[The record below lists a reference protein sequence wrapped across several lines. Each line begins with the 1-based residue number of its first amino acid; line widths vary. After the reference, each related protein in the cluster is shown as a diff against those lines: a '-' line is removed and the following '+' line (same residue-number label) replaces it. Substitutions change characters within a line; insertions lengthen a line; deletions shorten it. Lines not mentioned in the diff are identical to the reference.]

1 MSNSTNNL
9 LQRFYTLLKVN
20 KNDIYSVY
28 VFAFFSGII
37 SLSLPLGVQTIVNFI
52 SVGQLSVSW
61 IVLVALVVL
70 GVLLA
75 GILQVFQLTI
85 TENLQ
90 QRIFVRSAFDFAYRI
105 PRLKISSV
113 QKYHVPELVNR
124 FFDTLSVQKGLSK
137 ILIDVS
143 SSSLQIIF
151 GLVLLSFY
159 HPLFIVF
166 SFLLLLVLYLIFKF
180 TAKRGIQTSL
190 DESTYKYQTAYWLE
204 ELGRTVNSYKTAKTS
219 SIPLHKTDEI
229 LGSYLKARKDHF
241 GVLRFQYYQMI
252 IFKVLV
258 AAVLL
263 LLGGYLVMYREMNV
277 GQFVASEM
285 IILIVMSSVEK
296 LIFTLESVYDV
307 VTALEKLA
315 YLTSLP
321 IDDDNQENKYV
332 SEKGELFPLVVRDLS
347 FKFFDVNHHT
357 LKDVSFN
364 VNKGEKVC
372 LSGFNGSGKLM
383 LLQIIGGIRDDYE
396 GSISFN
402 NVPVVNWNKESLSS
416 KIGYCH
422 NGAQI
427 FAGSF
432 FDNVAMGRPE
442 VGYNE
447 VKEAIEFVG
456 LTSFVEDLKEGYNSI
471 LHPGGNNIPAQV
483 RVKLML
489 ARAMASK
496 PCLLILEDNIN
507 FLAASDVHAILKKLN
522 GMKDLTVLAITNNED
537 FKKEFSREIVL
548 DNGKVLS
555 DRKLV

>member
-1 MSNSTNNL
+1 MATSNSKL
-9 LQRFYTLLKVN
+9 LQRFYQLLKVN

-37 SLSLPLGVQTIVNFI
+37 SLSLPLGVQAIVNFI
-52 SVGQLSVSW
+52 SVGQISVSW
-61 IVLVALVVL
+61 IVLVTIVVL
-70 GVLLA
+70 GILLA
-75 GILQVFQLTI
+75 GILQVLQLTI

-90 QRIFVRSAFDFAYRI
+90 QRIFVRSAFEFAYRI

-124 FFDTLSVQKGLSK
+124 FFDTLSIQKGLSK

-166 SFLLLLVLYLIFKF
+166 SLILLIVLYLIFKF

-190 DESTYKYQTAYWLE
+190 EESTHKYQTAYWLE
-204 ELGRTVNSYKTAKTS
+204 ELGRTVNSYKTAKS
-219 SIPLHKTDEI
+219 SAIPLEKTDKI
-229 LGSYLKARKDHF
+229 LSSYLKARKDHF

-315 YLTSLP
+315 YLTNLP
-321 IDDDNQENKYV
+321 IDEES
-332 SEKGELFPLVVRDLS
+332 SEKKYSCENGELLPLTVKDLS
-347 FKFFDVNHHT
+347 FKFFDVNHQT
-357 LKDVSFN
+357 LSNVSFTI
-364 VNKGEKVC
+364 NKGEKVC
-372 LSGFNGSGKLM
+372 ISGFNGSGKLM

-402 NVPVVNWNKESLSS
+402 NVPVINWDKQNLSNN
-416 KIGYCH
+416 IGYCH
-422 NGAQI
+422 NGTQI
-427 FAGSF
+427 FAGTFYDNISLGRSNVN
-432 FDNVAMGRPE
+432 FDA
-442 VGYNE
+442 
-447 VKEAIEFVG
+447 VKDAIEFVG
-456 LTSFVEDLKEGYNSI
+456 LTSFVEELQEGYNSV
-471 LHPGGNNIPAQV
+471 LHPAGNNLPAQV

-489 ARAMASK
+489 ARAMAAK
-496 PCLLILEDNIN
+496 PSLLILEDNIN
-507 FLAASDVHAILKKLN
+507 FLAPNDVHRILKKLN
-522 GMKDLTVLAITNNED
+522 ELKGLTVIAITNTDE

-548 DNGKVLS
+548 DNGQIIS
-555 DRKLV
+555 DKKLF